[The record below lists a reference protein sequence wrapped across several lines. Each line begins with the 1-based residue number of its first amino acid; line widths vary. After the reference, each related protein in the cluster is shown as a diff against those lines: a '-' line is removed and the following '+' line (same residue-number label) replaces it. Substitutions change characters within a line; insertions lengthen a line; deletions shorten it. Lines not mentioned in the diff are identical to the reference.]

1 MLEWLKKKFNKN
13 EEDIEAKEKNAKEE
27 AEVSDEAQDEPEAI
41 EVDTKESEESLREEI
56 ETVEPETEADEE
68 IEEETKKAPEDN
80 LITEKYSFDNKE
92 KTTEAVAEETFEI
105 EEEPLGEE
113 QIEVEEIDESRK
125 EQNLVDEEV
134 VETSESS
141 QIHKVEEDVSSVSED
156 KEIIEPED
164 AFEVDTQEELSEDDE
179 KDSEEG
185 KDDFVD
191 KDLEP
196 KTDANTNED
205 DPEAESEIAES
216 VEEEEKQ
223 EEEKVGWFGRLKKG
237 LSKTRDDMN
246 YKINDILGNYVKI
259 DDDMIEDLEDLLISS
274 DIGMET
280 TMMLIDNLRDSIRE
294 KQIQDPKDV
303 KPLLA
308 EEIRKILEKNEEDHH
323 LNLDSSPSIILI
335 VGVNGVGK
343 TTTIGKLAHRL
354 KSEGKS
360 VLIAAADTFRAAAI
374 EQVETWGERSGV
386 PVISHK
392 EGADPAAVVFDA
404 IQAQKARN
412 IDVLICDTAGRLH
425 NKKNLMNELEKIHRI
440 IEKES
445 PDAQKESLLVLDA
458 TTGQNAILQA
468 KSFDE
473 VTHLTGIVLT
483 KLDGTAKGGVVLPL
497 TQELDIP
504 IKLIGVGEGMNDLQ
518 EFSGKDFA
526 DALVNIE

>member
-13 EEDIEAKEKNAKEE
+13 EEDTEQEIEAREETSKEE
-27 AEVSDEAQDEPEAI
+27 SEATGGVQEAAEVKKD
-41 EVDTKESEESLREEI
+41 SEEVAESFADEI
-56 ETVEPETEADEE
+56 ETVDSETEADEE
-68 IEEETKKAPEDN
+68 IEEEETQESSEEN
-80 LITEKYSFDNKE
+80 LITEKYSFNTRE
-92 KTTEAVAEETFEI
+92 MPSESTEAVKSK
-105 EEEPLGEE
+105 G
-113 QIEVEEIDESRK
+113 
-125 EQNLVDEEV
+125 DEEV
-134 VETSESS
+134 NEAGEEKNLIDEEPSET
-141 QIHKVEEDVSSVSED
+141 EEDTETAEEEISVSGSDEM
-156 KEIIEPED
+156 IQPED
-164 AFEVDTQEELSEDDE
+164 AFEVENEYELSEE
-179 KDSEEG
+179 IKDSEEV
-185 KDDFVD
+185 KESFVEENHVSD
-191 KDLEP
+191 PDEIMS
-196 KTDANTNED
+196 ED
-205 DPEAESEIAES
+205 DSESESEIAES
-216 VEEEEKQ
+216 TAEEEK
-223 EEEKVGWFGRLKKG
+223 EEEKIGWFGRLKAG

-259 DDDMIEDLEDLLISS
+259 DEDMIEDLEDLLISS

-294 KQIQDPKDV
+294 KQIQDPKEV

-308 EEIRKILEKNEEDHH
+308 EEIRNILEKNEEDHH
-323 LNLDSSPSIILI
+323 LNIDSSPSIVLI

-354 KSEGKS
+354 KNGGKS

-497 TQELDIP
+497 TQELEIP

-518 EFSGKDFA
+518 EFSGKEFA

>member
-1 MLEWLKKKFNKN
+1 MLEWLKKKFNPN
-13 EEDIEAKEKNAKEE
+13 EETEDKEE
-27 AEVSDEAQDEPEAI
+27 PLTEELENTEETEELESVEEDFQVEFIEDKELTDGEIEGGEKTLPDNEAVTEAPKDEVVTKKYSFDRRESTDEPKEGQPI
-41 EVDTKESEESLREEI
+41 QETEEVSEESHLQEDD
-56 ETVEPETEADEE
+56 EATDEDQAVFEE
-68 IEEETKKAPEDN
+68 IEEVENIEDDDVDE
-80 LITEKYSFDNKE
+80 IDEEKEEESFDKSDLME
-92 KTTEAVAEETFEI
+92 IDTTEAEEAPQDYEVQ
-105 EEEPLGEE
+105 ED
-113 QIEVEEIDESRK
+113 EVEE
-125 EQNLVDEEV
+125 
-134 VETSESS
+134 
-141 QIHKVEEDVSSVSED
+141 
-156 KEIIEPED
+156 
-164 AFEVDTQEELSEDDE
+164 E
-179 KDSEEG
+179 K
-185 KDDFVD
+185 
-191 KDLEP
+191 
-196 KTDANTNED
+196 
-205 DPEAESEIAES
+205 I
-216 VEEEEKQ
+216 
-223 EEEKVGWFGRLKKG
+223 GWFGRLKAG

-259 DDDMIEDLEDLLISS
+259 DEDMIEDLEDLLISS

-280 TMMLIDNLRDSIRE
+280 TMTLIDNLRDSIRE
-294 KQIQDPKDV
+294 KQIQDPKEV
-303 KPLLA
+303 KPVLA
-308 EEIRKILEKNEEDHH
+308 EEIRKILEKNGDVSR
-323 LNLDSSPSIILI
+323 LNLEPSPAVILI

-343 TTTIGKLAHRL
+343 TTTIGKLAHKL

-386 PVISHK
+386 TVISHK

-445 PDAQKESLLVLDA
+445 PNAQKESLLVLDA

-473 VTHLTGIVLT
+473 VTHLTGIILT

-497 TQELDIP
+497 IQELDIP

-518 EFSGKDFA
+518 EFSGEEFA
-526 DALVNIE
+526 DALVNG

>member
-1 MLEWLKKKFNKN
+1 MLEWLKKKFNPN
-13 EEDIEAKEKNAKEE
+13 EEETEDKEE
-27 AEVSDEAQDEPEAI
+27 PLTEDLEFTEEPEELESVEEDF
-41 EVDTKESEESLREEI
+41 EVDYIEDEEL
-56 ETVEPETEADEE
+56 PDEE
-68 IEEETKKAPEDN
+68 IEGGEKTLPDNEAVTEAPKDEVVTK
-80 LITEKYSFDNKE
+80 KYSFERREPTDEIKE
-92 KTTEAVAEETFEI
+92 VQPVQETKEVSEASNLQEDDDTTDGEQTVFEEI
-105 EEEPLGEE
+105 EEVEEVDQIEKIENDDVDQIEDNGIEESFDEPDSMEADAIEPEE
-113 QIEVEEIDESRK
+113 APQEDEVEEDE
-125 EQNLVDEEV
+125 V
-134 VETSESS
+134 
-141 QIHKVEEDVSSVSED
+141 
-156 KEIIEPED
+156 
-164 AFEVDTQEELSEDDE
+164 
-179 KDSEEG
+179 
-185 KDDFVD
+185 
-191 KDLEP
+191 
-196 KTDANTNED
+196 
-205 DPEAESEIAES
+205 
-216 VEEEEKQ
+216 
-223 EEEKVGWFGRLKKG
+223 EEEKVGWFGRLKAG

-259 DDDMIEDLEDLLISS
+259 DEDMIEDLEDLLISS

-280 TMMLIDNLRDSIRE
+280 TMTLIDNLRDSIRE
-294 KQIQDPKDV
+294 KQIQDPKEV
-303 KPLLA
+303 KPVLA
-308 EEIRKILEKNEEDHH
+308 EEIRKILEKDGNVSR
-323 LNLDSSPSIILI
+323 LNLEPSPAVILI

-343 TTTIGKLAHRL
+343 TTTIGKLAHKL

-374 EQVETWGERSGV
+374 EQVEAWGERSGV
-386 PVISHK
+386 TVISHK

-445 PDAQKESLLVLDA
+445 PNAQKESLLVLDA

-497 TQELDIP
+497 IQELDIP

-518 EFSGKDFA
+518 EFSGEEFA
-526 DALVNIE
+526 DALVNAS

>member
-1 MLEWLKKKFNKN
+1 MLEWLKKKFNPN
-13 EEDIEAKEKNAKEE
+13 EETEDK
-27 AEVSDEAQDEPEAI
+27 
-41 EVDTKESEESLREEI
+41 EESLTEEL
-56 ETVEPETEADEE
+56 ENTEETEELESVEEDFQVEFIEDKELTDEE
-68 IEEETKKAPEDN
+68 IEGGEKTLPDNEAVTEAPKDEVV
-80 LITEKYSFDNKE
+80 TEKYSFDRREPTDEPKE
-92 KTTEAVAEETFEI
+92 GQPIQETEVVSEKSHLQEDDDATDEDQTVFEEI
-105 EEEPLGEE
+105 EEVENIEDDDVDE
-113 QIEVEEIDESRK
+113 IDDVEVEESFDEPDFI
-125 EQNLVDEEV
+125 ETDEIEP
-134 VETSESS
+134 EEAS
-141 QIHKVEEDVSSVSED
+141 QDEVEEDE
-156 KEIIEPED
+156 
-164 AFEVDTQEELSEDDE
+164 
-179 KDSEEG
+179 
-185 KDDFVD
+185 
-191 KDLEP
+191 
-196 KTDANTNED
+196 
-205 DPEAESEIAES
+205 
-216 VEEEEKQ
+216 VEEEKI
-223 EEEKVGWFGRLKKG
+223 GWFGRLKAG

-259 DDDMIEDLEDLLISS
+259 DEDMIEDLEDLLISS

-280 TMMLIDNLRDSIRE
+280 TMTLIDNLRDSIRE
-294 KQIQDPKDV
+294 KQIQDPNEV
-303 KPLLA
+303 KPVLA
-308 EEIRKILEKNEEDHH
+308 EEIRKILEKNGDVSR
-323 LNLDSSPSIILI
+323 LNLEPSPAVILI

-343 TTTIGKLAHRL
+343 TTTIGKLAHKL

-386 PVISHK
+386 TVISHK

-445 PDAQKESLLVLDA
+445 PNAQKESLLVLDA

-497 TQELDIP
+497 IQELDIP

-518 EFSGKDFA
+518 EFSGEEFA
-526 DALVNIE
+526 DALVNG

>member
-1 MLEWLKKKFNKN
+1 MLEWLKKKFNPN
-13 EEDIEAKEKNAKEE
+13 EETEDK
-27 AEVSDEAQDEPEAI
+27 
-41 EVDTKESEESLREEI
+41 EESLTEEL
-56 ETVEPETEADEE
+56 ENTEETEDLESVEEDFQVEFIEDKELTDEE
-68 IEEETKKAPEDN
+68 IEGGEKTLPDNEAVTEAPKDEVV
-80 LITEKYSFDNKE
+80 TEKYSFDRREPTDEPKE
-92 KTTEAVAEETFEI
+92 GQPIQETEVVSEKSHLQEDDDATDEDQTVFEEI
-105 EEEPLGEE
+105 EEVENIEDDDVDE
-113 QIEVEEIDESRK
+113 IDDVEVEESFDEPDFT
-125 EQNLVDEEV
+125 ETDEIEP
-134 VETSESS
+134 EEAS
-141 QIHKVEEDVSSVSED
+141 QDEVEEDED
-156 KEIIEPED
+156 E
-164 AFEVDTQEELSEDDE
+164 
-179 KDSEEG
+179 
-185 KDDFVD
+185 
-191 KDLEP
+191 
-196 KTDANTNED
+196 
-205 DPEAESEIAES
+205 
-216 VEEEEKQ
+216 VEEEKI
-223 EEEKVGWFGRLKKG
+223 GWFGRLKAG

-259 DDDMIEDLEDLLISS
+259 DEDMIEDLEDLLISS

-280 TMMLIDNLRDSIRE
+280 TMTLIDNLRDSIRE
-294 KQIQDPKDV
+294 KQIQDPKEV
-303 KPLLA
+303 KPVLA
-308 EEIRKILEKNEEDHH
+308 EEIRKILEKNGDVSR
-323 LNLDSSPSIILI
+323 LNLEPSPAVILI

-343 TTTIGKLAHRL
+343 TTTIGKLAHKL

-386 PVISHK
+386 TVISHK

-445 PDAQKESLLVLDA
+445 PNAQKESLLVLDA

-497 TQELDIP
+497 IQELDIP

-518 EFSGKDFA
+518 EFSGEEFA
-526 DALVNIE
+526 DALVNG

>member
-1 MLEWLKKKFNKN
+1 MLEWLKKKFNPN
-13 EEDIEAKEKNAKEE
+13 EETEDK
-27 AEVSDEAQDEPEAI
+27 
-41 EVDTKESEESLREEI
+41 EESLTEEL
-56 ETVEPETEADEE
+56 ENTEETEELESVEEDFQVEFIEDKELTDEE
-68 IEEETKKAPEDN
+68 IEGGEKTLPDNEAVTEAPKDEVV
-80 LITEKYSFDNKE
+80 TEKYSFDRREPTDEPKE
-92 KTTEAVAEETFEI
+92 GQPIQETEVVSEKSHLQEDDDATDEDQTVFEEI
-105 EEEPLGEE
+105 EEVENIEDDDVDE
-113 QIEVEEIDESRK
+113 IDDVEVEESFDEPDFT
-125 EQNLVDEEV
+125 ETDEIE
-134 VETSESS
+134 SEEAS
-141 QIHKVEEDVSSVSED
+141 QDEVEEDED
-156 KEIIEPED
+156 E
-164 AFEVDTQEELSEDDE
+164 
-179 KDSEEG
+179 
-185 KDDFVD
+185 
-191 KDLEP
+191 
-196 KTDANTNED
+196 
-205 DPEAESEIAES
+205 
-216 VEEEEKQ
+216 VEEEKI
-223 EEEKVGWFGRLKKG
+223 GWFGRLKAG

-259 DDDMIEDLEDLLISS
+259 DEDMIEDLEDLLISS

-280 TMMLIDNLRDSIRE
+280 TMTLIDNLRDSIRE
-294 KQIQDPKDV
+294 KQIQDPKEV
-303 KPLLA
+303 KPVLA
-308 EEIRKILEKNEEDHH
+308 EEIRKILEKNGDVSR
-323 LNLDSSPSIILI
+323 LNLEPSPAVILI

-343 TTTIGKLAHRL
+343 TTTIGKLAHKL

-386 PVISHK
+386 TVISHK

-445 PDAQKESLLVLDA
+445 PNAQKESLLVLDA

-497 TQELDIP
+497 IQELDIP

-518 EFSGKDFA
+518 EFSGEEFA
-526 DALVNIE
+526 DALVNG

>member
-1 MLEWLKKKFNKN
+1 MLEWLKKKFNPN
-13 EEDIEAKEKNAKEE
+13 EETEDK
-27 AEVSDEAQDEPEAI
+27 
-41 EVDTKESEESLREEI
+41 EESLTEEL
-56 ETVEPETEADEE
+56 ENTEETEELESVEEDFQVEFIEDKELTDEE
-68 IEEETKKAPEDN
+68 IEGGEKTLPDNEAVTEAPKDEVV
-80 LITEKYSFDNKE
+80 TEKYSFDRREPTDEPKE
-92 KTTEAVAEETFEI
+92 GQPIQETEVVSEKSHLQEDDDATDEDQTVFEEI
-105 EEEPLGEE
+105 EEVENIEDDDVDE
-113 QIEVEEIDESRK
+113 IDDVEVEESFDEPDFT
-125 EQNLVDEEV
+125 ETDEIEP
-134 VETSESS
+134 EEAS
-141 QIHKVEEDVSSVSED
+141 QDEVEEDED
-156 KEIIEPED
+156 E
-164 AFEVDTQEELSEDDE
+164 
-179 KDSEEG
+179 
-185 KDDFVD
+185 
-191 KDLEP
+191 
-196 KTDANTNED
+196 
-205 DPEAESEIAES
+205 
-216 VEEEEKQ
+216 VEEEKI
-223 EEEKVGWFGRLKKG
+223 GWFGRLKAG

-259 DDDMIEDLEDLLISS
+259 DEDMIEDLEDLLISS

-280 TMMLIDNLRDSIRE
+280 TMTLIDNLRDSIRE
-294 KQIQDPKDV
+294 KQIQDPNEV
-303 KPLLA
+303 KPVLA
-308 EEIRKILEKNEEDHH
+308 EEIRKILEKNGDVSR
-323 LNLDSSPSIILI
+323 LNLEPSPAVILI

-343 TTTIGKLAHRL
+343 TTTIGKLAHKL

-386 PVISHK
+386 TVISHK

-445 PDAQKESLLVLDA
+445 PNAQKESLLVLDA
-458 TTGQNAILQA
+458 TTGQNAVLQA

-497 TQELDIP
+497 IQELDIP

-518 EFSGKDFA
+518 EFSGEEFA
-526 DALVNIE
+526 DALVNG

>member
-1 MLEWLKKKFNKN
+1 MLEWLKKKFNPN
-13 EEDIEAKEKNAKEE
+13 EETEDK
-27 AEVSDEAQDEPEAI
+27 
-41 EVDTKESEESLREEI
+41 EESLTEEL
-56 ETVEPETEADEE
+56 ENTEETEELESVEEDFQVEFIEDKELTDEE
-68 IEEETKKAPEDN
+68 IEGGEKTLPDNEAVTEAPKDEVV
-80 LITEKYSFDNKE
+80 TEKYSFDRREPTDEPKE
-92 KTTEAVAEETFEI
+92 GQPIQETEVVSEKSHLQEDDDATDEDQTVFEEI
-105 EEEPLGEE
+105 EEVENIEDDDVDE
-113 QIEVEEIDESRK
+113 IDDVEVEESFDEPDFT
-125 EQNLVDEEV
+125 ETDEIEP
-134 VETSESS
+134 EEAS
-141 QIHKVEEDVSSVSED
+141 QDEVEEDED
-156 KEIIEPED
+156 E
-164 AFEVDTQEELSEDDE
+164 
-179 KDSEEG
+179 
-185 KDDFVD
+185 
-191 KDLEP
+191 
-196 KTDANTNED
+196 
-205 DPEAESEIAES
+205 
-216 VEEEEKQ
+216 VEEEKI
-223 EEEKVGWFGRLKKG
+223 GWFGRLKAG

-259 DDDMIEDLEDLLISS
+259 DEDMIEDLEDLLISS

-280 TMMLIDNLRDSIRE
+280 TMTLIDNLRDSIRE
-294 KQIQDPKDV
+294 KQIQDPKEV
-303 KPLLA
+303 KPVLA
-308 EEIRKILEKNEEDHH
+308 EEIRKILEKNGDVSR
-323 LNLDSSPSIILI
+323 LNLEPSPAVILI

-343 TTTIGKLAHRL
+343 TTTIGKLAHKL

-386 PVISHK
+386 TVISHK

-445 PDAQKESLLVLDA
+445 PNAQKESLLVLDA

-497 TQELDIP
+497 IQELDIP

-518 EFSGKDFA
+518 EFSGEEFA
-526 DALVNIE
+526 DALVNG

>member
-13 EEDIEAKEKNAKEE
+13 EEGTEQEIEAREETSKEE
-27 AEVSDEAQDEPEAI
+27 SEATGGVQEASEAAEVKKD
-41 EVDTKESEESLREEI
+41 SEEVAESFADEI
-56 ETVEPETEADEE
+56 ETSMDSETEADEE
-68 IEEETKKAPEDN
+68 IEEEETQESPEEN
-80 LITEKYSFDNKE
+80 LITEKYSFNTKE
-92 KTTEAVAEETFEI
+92 IPAESTE
-105 EEEPLGEE
+105 
-113 QIEVEEIDESRK
+113 EVKPK
-125 EQNLVDEEV
+125 EDEEV
-134 VETSESS
+134 NEAGEEKNLIDEEPSET
-141 QIHKVEEDVSSVSED
+141 EEDTETAEEEISVSESD
-156 KEIIEPED
+156 EMIEPED
-164 AFEVDTQEELSEDDE
+164 AFEVETEHELSEE
-179 KDSEEG
+179 RKDSEEV
-185 KDDFVD
+185 KESFVEENHVSD
-191 KDLEP
+191 PNEIMS
-196 KTDANTNED
+196 ED
-205 DPEAESEIAES
+205 DSKSESEIAES
-216 VEEEEKQ
+216 TAEEEK
-223 EEEKVGWFGRLKKG
+223 EEEKIGWFGRLKAG

-259 DDDMIEDLEDLLISS
+259 DEDMIEDLEDLLISS

-294 KQIQDPKDV
+294 KQIQDPKEV

-308 EEIRKILEKNEEDHH
+308 EEIRNILEKNEEDHH
-323 LNLDSSPSIILI
+323 LNIDSSPSIVLI

-354 KSEGKS
+354 KNDGKS

-374 EQVETWGERSGV
+374 EQVKTWGERSCV

-497 TQELDIP
+497 TQELEIP

-518 EFSGKDFA
+518 EFSGKEFA